1 MEFALGL
8 AIGAA
13 LVWIAVFIRDTK
25 KNVGY
30 LRVDHS
36 DPDSG
41 SYLFLELTKP
51 MPEIQKQ
58 KTVILEVKLEDY
70 LTQK

>member
-41 SYLFLELTKP
+41 PYLFLELTKP

>member
-13 LVWIAVFIRDTK
+13 LVWIVVFIRDAR

>member
-13 LVWIAVFIRDTK
+13 LVWITVFIRDTK

-51 MPEIQKQ
+51 MPEIQKR
-58 KTVILEVKLEDY
+58 KTVILNVKLEDY
-70 LTQK
+70 LAQK